1 MKKLS
6 SLTFTSI
13 AVMIFLLLAFALA
26 VGIIGYKGFTK
37 ALLNQYADGAFRTA
51 SIGASYVNGEH
62 IDEFLEPHER
72 WTMDYLQVWDDLNQL
87 CNLSDVTFIYV
98 IKPDTTDYA
107 HITFIYSTVNKESK
121 FKPIE
126 AGFVRDTTNDEYREK
141 YQLLV
146 EGLSDQELVI
156 RDRGY
161 IETDPHITAMVPIKN
176 WADETTAILCVQR
189 QMEVLY
195 ESRRAYVGLVFRIM
209 LTMLAVACIAQ
220 VFFLRQKLLKPVVRI
235 TEEASRFAAENVMA
249 EQKLRQT
256 IRSRD
261 EIGMLA
267 ESIDT
272 MEERIHHYVE
282 DLKVITAERERIS
295 TELSLAAR
303 IQNNMLPTIF
313 PAFPDRTEFDIYAS
327 MTPAKEVGGDFYDFF
342 MVDRDHLCILIADV
356 SGKGIPAAL
365 FMMAS
370 KIILKNNA
378 MMRKSPATI
387 LEHTNYAICSSN
399 EEEMFITVWLGILEI
414 STGKLTAANAGHE
427 YPALKTGDGKFEL
440 YKDKHGFVV
449 GGLPGMKYKEYEIQ
463 MENGSTIFVYTDGLS
478 EASDEAEQMFGT
490 DRIFTALNNDPEAS
504 PKELL
509 TNMSASVAAFVKDAE
524 QFDDL
529 TMLALTY
536 YGPGAPREEKK
547 KEVNEEVS
555 EENGEGEDP
564 S

>member
-1 MKKLS
+1 
-6 SLTFTSI
+6 
-13 AVMIFLLLAFALA
+13 
-26 VGIIGYKGFTK
+26 
-37 ALLNQYADGAFRTA
+37 
-51 SIGASYVNGEH
+51 
-62 IDEFLEPHER
+62 
-72 WTMDYLQVWDDLNQL
+72 
-87 CNLSDVTFIYV
+87 
-98 IKPDTTDYA
+98 
-107 HITFIYSTVNKESK
+107 
-121 FKPIE
+121 
-126 AGFVRDTTNDEYREK
+126 
-141 YQLLV
+141 
-146 EGLSDQELVI
+146 
-156 RDRGY
+156 
-161 IETDPHITAMVPIKN
+161 
-176 WADETTAILCVQR
+176 
-189 QMEVLY
+189 
-195 ESRRAYVGLVFRIM
+195 
-209 LTMLAVACIAQ
+209 
-220 VFFLRQKLLKPVVRI
+220 PVVRI

-313 PAFPDRTEFDIYAS
+313 PAFPERTEFDIYAS

-378 MMRKSPATI
+378 MMGKSPATV
-387 LEHTNYAICSSN
+387 LEHTNYAICASN
-399 EEEMFITVWLGILEI
+399 EEEMFVTVWLGVLEI

-463 MENGSTIFVYTDGLS
+463 MEKGSTIFVYTDGLS

-490 DRIFTALNNDPEAS
+490 DRILTALKNDSEAS
-504 PKELL
+504 PEGLL
-509 TNMSASVAAFVKDAE
+509 SNMKASVAAFVKDAE

-536 YGPGAPREEKK
+536 YGAGAPREEKK